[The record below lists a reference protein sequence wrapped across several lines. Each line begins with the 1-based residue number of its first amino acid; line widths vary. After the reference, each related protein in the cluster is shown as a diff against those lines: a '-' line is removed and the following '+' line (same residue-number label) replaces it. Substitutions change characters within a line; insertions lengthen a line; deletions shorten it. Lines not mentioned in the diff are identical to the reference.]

1 MSTAVHSAQELRELV
16 WQWRQDFP
24 LLQRTVYGKPI
35 VYLDNAATT
44 QKPTAV
50 VAALQHYY
58 TECTS
63 NVHRGVYYLS
73 EQATQLYEEAR
84 RTVQRFLGAA
94 EAAEIVFVRGTT
106 EAINLVAH
114 CLGRTRI
121 RPGSEILLTH
131 MEHHSNIVPWQL
143 VAEQTG
149 ARLRV
154 LPITPDGELMLEA
167 YPELLTERTAVV
179 AVVHVSNSLGTIN
192 PVAELI
198 QTAHERGIPVLVD
211 GAQAVAHMPVDVQ
224 QLDCDFYAF
233 SGHKIYGP
241 TGIGVLYAKRRWL
254 EEFPPYQ
261 GGGDMIRHVTFER
274 TLYNDVPYKFEAGT
288 PNIAGAIGL
297 KAALEYVQQC
307 GLERIAAHE
316 HELLRY
322 ATERLQELPGVRL
335 IGTAQRKAAI
345 ISFVIEGVHPH
356 DVGTV
361 LDREGI
367 AIRVGHHCTQP
378 VMEFFGVPA
387 TSRVS
392 FGLYNTLE
400 EVDRLVE
407 ALWKVVRLFGVGG
420 NG

>member
-1 MSTAVHSAQELRELV
+1 
-16 WQWRQDFP
+16 
-24 LLQRTVYGKPI
+24 
-35 VYLDNAATT
+35 
-44 QKPTAV
+44 
-50 VAALQHYY
+50 
-58 TECTS
+58 
-63 NVHRGVYYLS
+63 
-73 EQATQLYEEAR
+73 
-84 RTVQRFLGAA
+84 
-94 EAAEIVFVRGTT
+94 
-106 EAINLVAH
+106 
-114 CLGRTRI
+114 
-121 RPGSEILLTH
+121 
-131 MEHHSNIVPWQL
+131 
-143 VAEQTG
+143 
-149 ARLRV
+149 
-154 LPITPDGELMLEA
+154 
-167 YPELLTERTAVV
+167 VV

-407 ALWKVVRLFGVGG
+407 ALWKVIRLFGVGG

>member
-50 VAALQHYY
+50 VAALQRYY

-198 QTAHERGIPVLVD
+198 RIAHERGIPVLVD

-241 TGIGVLYAKRRWL
+241 TGIGVLYAKRHWL

-261 GGGDMIRHVTFER
+261 GGGDMIRHVTFEH

-297 KAALEYVQQC
+297 KAALEYIQQC
-307 GLERIAAHE
+307 GLERIASHE

-345 ISFVIEGVHPH
+345 ISFVIEGIHPH

-407 ALWKVVRLFGVGG
+407 ALWKVIRLFGVDG

>member
-316 HELLRY
+316 HELLHY
-322 ATERLQELPGVRL
+322 ATERLQELPGVRF

-407 ALWKVVRLFGVGG
+407 ALWKVIRLFGVGG

>member
-50 VAALQHYY
+50 VSALQHYY

-407 ALWKVVRLFGVGG
+407 ALWKVIRLFGVGG

>member
-154 LPITPDGELMLEA
+154 LPITPDGELVLEA

-407 ALWKVVRLFGVGG
+407 ALWKVIRLFGVGG

>member
-1 MSTAVHSAQELRELV
+1 MSTVVHSAQELRELV

-335 IGTAQRKAAI
+335 IGTAERKAAI

-367 AIRVGHHCTQP
+367 AIRVGHHCTHP

-407 ALWKVVRLFGVGG
+407 ALWKVIRLFGVGG

>member
-345 ISFVIEGVHPH
+345 ISFVVEGVHPH

-407 ALWKVVRLFGVGG
+407 ALWKVIRLFGVGG